1 MKYLLTIILATG
13 LLASQSL
20 ASGCSEMAAF
30 NTQVNN
36 FLETANLTS
45 DTKDKIKNSLIQKN
59 YIIYSFFGDIS
70 DISLFAKKY
79 LCTHFYENNKIKKI

>member
-1 MKYLLTIILATG
+1 MKYLLTIILASG

-45 DTKDKIKNSLIQKN
+45 DTKDKINTLSAQSGQLI
-59 YIIYSFFGDIS
+59 
-70 DISLFAKKY
+70 
-79 LCTHFYENNKIKKI
+79 